1 MRLLH
6 VHDRAEFQ
14 GGVEQILF
22 DTARGLAARGW
33 PQALLSQET
42 SPDPEYTQPFEYTAV
57 DRSIIAEFQPDVVLM
72 HKVSDTKLITEVTKS
87 LPAAHMVHDHDMVC
101 PRRHKYFPV
110 GQAACNLPAGTACY
124 THLCCV
130 QRSDAGSRLP
140 IQIKGTGE
148 VRRQLR
154 ATQKVRRFFVGS
166 AYMQRELEINSIQAD
181 RIRVV
186 HPVPAAL
193 QAPQYREMSSTR
205 EILFVGQIIRGKG
218 VDLMLR
224 ALALLEGEW
233 KATIV
238 GDGNHLGECQALAK
252 RLDISDRVKFTGWID
267 HTQLDDYY
275 SAARLVVVPSRWPEP
290 FGMVGIEAMSRGR
303 PVVAFDSGGISDWL
317 NTGIS
322 GFLLPAAD
330 INAMASA
337 IQKLLENRALA
348 RKMGKAATEHVRQS
362 FSHQVYLDQVTEQ
375 LEHIR

>member
-33 PQALLSQET
+33 PQALLSQQS
-42 SPDPEYTQPFEYTAV
+42 SPDPEYIQPFEYTAS
-57 DRSIIAEFQPDVVLM
+57 DRSIISDFQPDAILM
-72 HKVSDTKLITEVTKS
+72 HKVSDTGLSTEVTRS
-87 LPAAHMVHDHDMVC
+87 VPTAHMVHDHDMVC
-101 PRRHKYFPV
+101 PRRHKYFPL
-110 GQAACNLPAGTACY
+110 GHAACNLPAGMACY

-130 QRSDAGSRLP
+130 QRSGAGSRLP

-154 ATQKVRRFFVGS
+154 ATQQVRRFLVGS
-166 AYMQRELEINSIQAD
+166 AYMRHELEINGIQGD

-193 QAPQYREMSSTR
+193 QTPEFREMNSSR

-224 ALALLEGEW
+224 ALARLEGEW
-233 KATIV
+233 AATVV
-238 GDGNHLGECQALAK
+238 GDGNHLVECRALAS
-252 RLDISDRVKFTGWID
+252 RLGISDRVKFTGWID
-267 HTQLDDYY
+267 HDELDGYY
-275 SAARLVVVPSRWPEP
+275 SAARLIVVPSRWPEP

-317 NTGIS
+317 NTGVS
-322 GFLLPAAD
+322 GFLAPAAD
-330 INAMASA
+330 IDAMASA
-337 IQKLLENRALA
+337 IQKLLGDAALA
-348 RKMGKAATEHVRQS
+348 RKMGRAATEHVRQS

-375 LEHIR
+375 LENIR